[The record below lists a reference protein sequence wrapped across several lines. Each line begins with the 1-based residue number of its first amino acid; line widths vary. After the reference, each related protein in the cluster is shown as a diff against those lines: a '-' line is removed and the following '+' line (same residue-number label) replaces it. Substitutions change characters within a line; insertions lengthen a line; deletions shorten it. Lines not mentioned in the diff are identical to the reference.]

1 MNLYSVGLVTDDEKG
16 FDLAAVIAKS
26 GFSVSLYM
34 TVFDTLTDEE
44 QKSLMA
50 DCAELNINVSTDL
63 DSFALALES
72 PKKIFMYSSSSDFN
86 AKILPGLL
94 SELNPDDALAN
105 LCDMNF
111 SEAANIVEEQ
121 KKRGVFYLPTGFP
134 RARIDV
140 ESGISIMPGGYYEGY
155 EKMRGV
161 FSEIAVRDEEGFVCC
176 PYIGPAGSGQY
187 VKMVVNGLE
196 YALLEIN
203 AELINLIKAFC
214 TKENDDIIEILS
226 DINSTESES
235 FFLEMFTDIYSRYDS
250 VTGKPITSLV
260 SDSVEYGRSVVWLCN
275 EAMNLGIPLSTVNA
289 SLELRFLTA
298 LKSERIAS
306 SKIIGDIDIQKV
318 PEQNRRLFIERLRK
332 AAYLAGICAFAQC
345 FGLLRSASEKYNWDL
360 DMLAISRTMQVNSYT
375 RSRCLNRIIEAF
387 DRNYKLHNL
396 FTDTY
401 FQKCASSYSSSIRYI
416 IAMGMSGGIPVPA
429 MTAALE
435 YIDQYRSTDLGSG
448 IIQLSRDYVIGSGY
462 QRIDRPGVY
471 NANWEDQERLI
482 REKMISN

>member
-111 SEAANIVEEQ
+111 SEAADIVEEQ

-155 EKMRGV
+155 EKMR
-161 FSEIAVRDEEGFVCC
+161 
-176 PYIGPAGSGQY
+176 
-187 VKMVVNGLE
+187 
-196 YALLEIN
+196 
-203 AELINLIKAFC
+203 
-214 TKENDDIIEILS
+214 
-226 DINSTESES
+226 
-235 FFLEMFTDIYSRYDS
+235 
-250 VTGKPITSLV
+250 
-260 SDSVEYGRSVVWLCN
+260 
-275 EAMNLGIPLSTVNA
+275 
-289 SLELRFLTA
+289 
-298 LKSERIAS
+298 
-306 SKIIGDIDIQKV
+306 
-318 PEQNRRLFIERLRK
+318 
-332 AAYLAGICAFAQC
+332 
-345 FGLLRSASEKYNWDL
+345 
-360 DMLAISRTMQVNSYT
+360 
-375 RSRCLNRIIEAF
+375 
-387 DRNYKLHNL
+387 
-396 FTDTY
+396 
-401 FQKCASSYSSSIRYI
+401 
-416 IAMGMSGGIPVPA
+416 
-429 MTAALE
+429 
-435 YIDQYRSTDLGSG
+435 
-448 IIQLSRDYVIGSGY
+448 
-462 QRIDRPGVY
+462 
-471 NANWEDQERLI
+471 
-482 REKMISN
+482 